1 MLYPLSYGG
10 GVVGAPWARTGCW
23 WAALDR
29 VADVGAGVGTGRAP
43 KALGAFGAR
52 EGAARVVPGGA
63 GRVRSLSGWGVL

>member
-52 EGAARVVPGGA
+52 EGARPGG
-63 GRVRSLSGWGVL
+63 SGWGRAGSAA